1 MFADGLYELQYRSDL
16 APGTQS
22 DSLLVALR
30 DGQLLGSDRWGG
42 VFLGRCV
49 FDEGRCR
56 HKFTVQLQVPPGGM
70 LVTDAVPRA
79 GGALID
85 IELDLLDL
93 EAVAETGSGVV
104 VVAGQPIRI
113 ELVYKGTVP
122 A

>member
-1 MFADGLYELQYRSDL
+1 MASCWVPIGGAAS
-16 APGTQS
+16 
-22 DSLLVALR
+22 SL
-30 DGQLLGSDRWGG
+30 D
-42 VFLGRCV
+42 
-49 FDEGRCR
+49 
-56 HKFTVQLQVPPGGM
+56 GM
-70 LVTDAVPRA
+70 LVTDAAPRA